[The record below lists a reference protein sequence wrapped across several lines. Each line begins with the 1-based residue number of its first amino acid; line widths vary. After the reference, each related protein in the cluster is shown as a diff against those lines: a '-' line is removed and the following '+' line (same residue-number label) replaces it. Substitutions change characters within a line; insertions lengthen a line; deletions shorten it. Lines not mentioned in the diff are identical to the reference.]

1 MGSKG
6 SKNPH
11 TISILELKLIH
22 LSKNDLKVEKEILN
36 NSLHNNQSQF
46 MFCFYESEG
55 INDKMEFCVVAK
67 LFFCSN

>member
-22 LSKNDLKVEKEILN
+22 LSKNDLKIEKEILKTVYITTN
-36 NSLHNNQSQF
+36 HNL
-46 MFCFYESEG
+46 CFVSM
-55 INDKMEFCVVAK
+55 KAK
-67 LFFCSN
+67 E